1 MNEIKINKT
10 LSWAGLLCQ
19 IGCTL
24 MIVFAQTILPKEWVN
39 FGLVFAILLGILAAG
54 LSAASVSQKLD
65 S

>member
-1 MNEIKINKT
+1 MNEVRINKT

-24 MIVFAQTILPKEWVN
+24 LIALALTASPQEWMNIGLPLAV
-39 FGLVFAILLGILAAG
+39 LLGTLAAG
-54 LSAASVSQKLD
+54 LSAASVSPKNY